1 MSAIYLRAM
10 LILLSPAKTL
20 DHNALGCDEL
30 ASLPHHMTEAAE
42 LMTVLKAYTPSD
54 LMKSMKLSKN
64 LAEKVADWH
73 ANWDTHTSV
82 DAAVKSKAKACAFAM
97 KGEAFKFLDA
107 PSLSDSDLQYA
118 QKNLI
123 VLSGLYGMLRPCD
136 LIMPYRLEMGQT
148 FKVSQD
154 HKTLHSFWSGVYH
167 EAFSKTLKDRQSKVI
182 LNLASDEYS
191 KVVIKSG
198 VDAEIITCTFKE
210 QGENGFRTVSTF
222 AKQARGEMA
231 RFVIQNQIDIV
242 EKLKLFNN
250 LRYTFNCDLSDSK
263 NFIFT
268 RS

>member
-1 MSAIYLRAM
+1 M

-20 DHNALGCDEL
+20 VLNAPRCNDL
-30 ASLPHHMTEAAE
+30 ASLPQHMTEAAE

-73 ANWDTHTSV
+73 TNWATHNSV
-82 DAAVKSKAKACAFAM
+82 DAAMKSKAKACAFAM

-107 PSLSDSDLQYA
+107 PSLSNDDLQYA
-118 QKNLI
+118 QKTLI

-154 HKTLHSFWSGVYH
+154 HKSLNSFWSSIYCQ
-167 EAFSKTLKDRQSKVI
+167 ALSKKLKDLESKVI

-210 QGENGFRTVSTF
+210 EGENGLRTVSTF

-231 RFVIQNQIDIV
+231 RFAIQNQIEIV

-268 RS
+268 RPLINK

>member
-1 MSAIYLRAM
+1 M

-20 DHNALGCDEL
+20 VLNAPRCNDL
-30 ASLPHHMTEAAE
+30 ASLPQHMTEAAE

-73 ANWDTHTSV
+73 TNWATHNSV
-82 DAAVKSKAKACAFAM
+82 DAAMKSKAKACAFAM

-107 PSLSDSDLQYA
+107 PSLSNDDLQYA
-118 QKNLI
+118 QKTLI
-123 VLSGLYGMLRPCD
+123 VLSGLYGILRPCD

-154 HKTLHSFWSGVYH
+154 HKSLNSFWSSIYCQ
-167 EAFSKTLKDRQSKVI
+167 ALSKKLKDLESKVI

-210 QGENGFRTVSTF
+210 EGENGLRTVSTF

-231 RFVIQNQIDIV
+231 RFAIQNQIEIV

-250 LRYTFNCDLSDSK
+250 LLYTFNDDLSAS
-263 NFIFT
+263 NNYIFT
-268 RS
+268 RPLINQ

>member
-1 MSAIYLRAM
+1 M

-20 DHNALGCDEL
+20 VLNAPRCNEL
-30 ASLPHHMTEAAE
+30 ASLPQYMNEADE
-42 LMTVLKAYTPSD
+42 LMTVLKSYTPSD
-54 LMKSMKLSKN
+54 LMKSMKLSED
-64 LAEKVADWH
+64 LAGKVAGWH
-73 ANWDTHTSV
+73 ASWTTHTSV
-82 DAAVKSKAKACAFAM
+82 GAAVKSKAEACAFAM

-107 PSLSDSDLQYA
+107 PSLSNDDLQYA

-148 FKVSQD
+148 FKVSQV
-154 HKTLHSFWSGVYH
+154 HKSLNSFWSSVYLQ
-167 EAFSKTLKDRQSKVI
+167 AFSKKLKDHESKVI

-191 KVVIKSG
+191 KVIIKSG
-198 VDAEIITCTFKE
+198 VDAEIITCSFKE
-210 QGENGFRTVSTF
+210 EGENGFRTVSTF

-231 RFVIQNQIDIV
+231 RFAIQNKIENV

-268 RS
+268 RPLINK

>member
-1 MSAIYLRAM
+1 M

-20 DHNALGCDEL
+20 DHNAMGCDEL
-30 ASLPHHMTEAAE
+30 ASLPHHITKAAQ

-54 LMKSMKLSKN
+54 LMESMKLSED
-64 LAEKVADWH
+64 LAGKVAGWN
-73 ANWDTHTSV
+73 ANWATHSSV
-82 DAAVKSKAKACAFAM
+82 DKAIRSDAKACAFAM

-107 PSLSDSDLQYA
+107 PSLSYSDQQYA

-123 VLSGLYGMLRPCD
+123 VLSGLYGILRPFD

-148 FKVSQD
+148 FKVSED
-154 HKTLHSFWSGVYH
+154 HKSLHSFWSDVYH
-167 EAFSKTLKDRQSKVI
+167 KALSKTLKDQQSKVI

-198 VDAEIITCTFKE
+198 IDAEIITCTFKE
-210 QGENGFRTVSTF
+210 EGENGFRTVSTF

-231 RFVIQNQIDIV
+231 RFVIQNQIEIV

-250 LRYTFNCDLSDSK
+250 LRYTFNCDLSDSN

-268 RS
+268 RSLINK

>member
-1 MSAIYLRAM
+1 M

-20 DHNALGCDEL
+20 DHNVVGCDEL
-30 ASLPHHMTEAAE
+30 ASLPYHLTEAAE
-42 LMTVLKAYTPSD
+42 LMTVLKAYTPID
-54 LMKSMKLSKN
+54 LIKSMKLSET
-64 LAEKVADWH
+64 LAGKVTGWH
-73 ANWDTHTSV
+73 TNWTTHASV
-82 DAAVKSKAKACAFAM
+82 DEAIRSEAKACAFAM

-107 PSLSDSDLQYA
+107 PSLSDSELQYA
-118 QKNLI
+118 QKKLI
-123 VLSGLYGMLRPCD
+123 VLSGLYGMLKPCD

-148 FKVSQD
+148 FKVSQE
-154 HKTLHSFWSGVYH
+154 HKTLHSFWSGVYYQ
-167 EAFSKTLKDRQSKVI
+167 AFEKILKNQKSKVI

-198 VDAEIITCTFKE
+198 IDAEIITCTFKE
-210 QGENGFRTVSTF
+210 EGKNGFRTVSTF

-231 RFVIQNQIDIV
+231 RFVIQNQIEIV

-250 LRYTFNCDLSDSK
+250 LRYTFNCDLSDSN